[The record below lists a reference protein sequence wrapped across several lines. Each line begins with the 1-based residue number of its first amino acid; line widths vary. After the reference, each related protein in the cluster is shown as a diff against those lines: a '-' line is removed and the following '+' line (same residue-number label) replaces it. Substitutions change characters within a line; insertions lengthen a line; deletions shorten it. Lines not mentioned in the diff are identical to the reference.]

1 MKLFFPTG
9 VLSLAVQVGIYMKY
23 RALFVAAFAFL
34 SVSLSVSAASGSS
47 QNLDSVKQKIQMSL
61 GMQVTSIGDAPVPG
75 LLQVQTDK
83 GLFYTSED
91 GKYFLQARIFNL
103 DEGMRNET
111 ETTLTKMRV
120 DGVEHFK
127 NSVIEYKADKEKY
140 VVNVF
145 TDITCGYCRKLHNQ
159 MDEYNDLGITV
170 RYLAFPRAGL
180 NSKPYQDMVSV
191 WCSANPQ
198 KALNEAKGG
207 ENVAKASCSNQVAEQ
222 YNFGQSVGVN
232 GTPNIILPNGSVVP
246 GYQPPM
252 QLLQAIQDAS

>member
-1 MKLFFPTG
+1 
-9 VLSLAVQVGIYMKY
+9 MKY
-23 RALFVAAFAFL
+23 RVFFLAMCAFL
-34 SVSLSVSAASGSS
+34 SMSFGANAADTAKSG
-47 QNLDSVKQKIQMSL
+47 QNLDGVKQKIQKSL
-61 GMQVTSIGDAPVPG
+61 GMQVSSIGDSPVPG

-91 GKYFLQARIFNL
+91 GKYLLQARIFNL

-111 ETTLTKMRV
+111 ENTLTQMRL
-120 DGVEHFK
+120 DGIEKFK
-127 NSVIEYKADKEKY
+127 DSAIEYKADNEKY

-180 NSKPYQDMVSV
+180 NSQPYQDMVSV
-191 WCSANPQ
+191 WCSDNPQ

-207 ENVAKASCSNQVAEQ
+207 ENVAKLSCSNHVADQ

-246 GYQPPM
+246 GYQPPS